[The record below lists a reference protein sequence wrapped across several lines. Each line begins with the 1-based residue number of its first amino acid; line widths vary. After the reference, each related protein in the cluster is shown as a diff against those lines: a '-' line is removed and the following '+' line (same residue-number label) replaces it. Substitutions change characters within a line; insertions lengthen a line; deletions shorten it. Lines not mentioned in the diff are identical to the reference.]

1 MEKSVEPIEKRK
13 LAMEWWNKLLYIE
26 KFEALVKGKEKIIG
40 YPNRDVS
47 SLTGREIEMLYDLK

>member
-26 KFEALVKGKEKIIG
+26 KFEALVKSKEKILG
-40 YPNRDVS
+40 YPDRDVAN
-47 SLTGREIEMLYDLK
+47 LTGREIEMLYDLK